1 MRWSEVGFRP
11 QRPMVGHGAHSGDSP
26 ASPAA
31 PVRHISGQEKT
42 RNCQYGSRPEVK
54 NINKVK
60 QQSRKFCCLGE
71 VGKELR
77 GKRLPIQCRTSDP
90 LGFGF
95 AWNCQK
101 FRWWGEEK
109 WQASVYEDIHRSDL
123 GQLNEL
129 GDNDRIML
137 ALGLCWQAVSI

>member
-11 QRPMVGHGAHSGDSP
+11 QRPMVGHGARSGDSP

-95 AWNCQK
+95 AGTVRN
-101 FRWWGEEK
+101 
-109 WQASVYEDIHRSDL
+109 S
-123 GQLNEL
+123 
-129 GDNDRIML
+129 GDGGKRNGKRPFMKI
-137 ALGLCWQAVSI
+137 SIVLIWDN